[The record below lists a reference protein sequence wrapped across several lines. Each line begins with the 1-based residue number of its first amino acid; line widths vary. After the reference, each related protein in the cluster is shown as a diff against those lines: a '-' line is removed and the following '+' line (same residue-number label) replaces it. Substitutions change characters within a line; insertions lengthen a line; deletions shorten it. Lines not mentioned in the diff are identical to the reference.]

1 MVGDEA
7 WTVQQVLLLA
17 EEYLKKKGRS
27 SLGLRSDL
35 SRALGAVLG
44 LDRLNLL
51 LQYERLLN
59 TEERAKFRGFTQ
71 RMARGEPL
79 AYLLGEREFYGR
91 SFGVGPEVL
100 IPRPETELLV
110 EKALELLPKGARV
123 FEPCTGSGCIGITL
137 VLERKDLRVV
147 ATDLSPAALDWARKN
162 AERLGADME
171 RLRLV
176 EGSFWK
182 PVGGKPF
189 DALIANPPYVDPKR
203 PDLLAME
210 VRDFEPHIALF
221 GPGGD
226 PLGAYRELLMG
237 GVAGLVSGALIL
249 FELGVDTA
257 EGVLDL
263 IRRSRSYEKGCLL
276 PDLAGHPRMLLAR
289 RKPLPG
295 FCV

>member
-1 MVGDEA
+1 MVASEA

-17 EEYLKKKGRS
+17 EEYLREKGRS
-27 SLGLRSDL
+27 ALGLRSDL

-59 TEERAKFRGFTQ
+59 TKERAQFREFTQ

-79 AYLLGEREFYGR
+79 AYLLGEREFFGR
-91 SFGVGPEVL
+91 RFGVGPEVL

-110 EKALELLPKGARV
+110 EKALELLPQGARV
-123 FEPCTGSGCIGITL
+123 FEPCTGSGCIGVTL
-137 VLERKDLRVV
+137 VLEREDLRVLS
-147 ATDLSPAALDWARKN
+147 TDLSTAALGWAQKN
-162 AERLGADME
+162 AEALGADME

-176 EGSFWK
+176 EGSFWE
-182 PVGGKPF
+182 PAGAEPF
-189 DALIANPPYVDPKR
+189 DALISNPPYVDPGR
-203 PDLLAME
+203 PELLAAE
-210 VRDFEPHIALF
+210 VREFEPHVALF

-237 GVAGLVSGALIL
+237 GVEGLVSGGLIL

-257 EGVLDL
+257 GPVLDL
-263 IRRSRSYEKGCLL
+263 IRRSRSYEQGCLL

-289 RKPLPG
+289 RK
-295 FCV
+295 